1 MAQSNNSFV
10 AVPVYNS
17 SKDEFSV
24 IDTKTQKDIT
34 KIFVEET
41 EKSGGNADNKM
52 WYADEFGCLLVSKKD
67 EQTKKNFWRATR
79 PNKNNFVPSNLVS
92 EIAKVQKAAISKKL
106 VTQLDNVASKI
117 AKEIASKKTAK
128 KATPKTS
135 KKAAKKVAKKVA
147 PKVEEIDFFNV
158 EEIVEVKS

>member
-1 MAQSNNSFV
+1 MTQSNNSFV

-34 KIFVEET
+34 KIFVDET
-41 EKSGGNADNKM
+41 NNSGGNADNKM

-67 EQTKKNFWRATR
+67 DETKKMFWRATK

-92 EIAKVQKAAISKKL
+92 EIAKVQKAEISKKL

-128 KATPKTS
+128 KETP
-135 KKAAKKVAKKVA
+135 KVAKKVA
-147 PKVEEIDFFNV
+147 PKVAKKV
-158 EEIVEVKS
+158 EEKTEVKS

>member
-1 MAQSNNSFV
+1 MTQSNNSFV

-67 EQTKKNFWRATR
+67 DETKKMFWRATK

-92 EIAKVQKAAISKKL
+92 EIAKVQKADISKKL
-106 VTQLDNVASKI
+106 VTHLDNVASKI
-117 AKEIASKKTAK
+117 AKELASKKTAK
-128 KATPKTS
+128 KETP
-135 KKAAKKVAKKVA
+135 KVAKKVA
-147 PKVEEIDFFNV
+147 PKVEEI
-158 EEIVEVKS
+158 VEVKS